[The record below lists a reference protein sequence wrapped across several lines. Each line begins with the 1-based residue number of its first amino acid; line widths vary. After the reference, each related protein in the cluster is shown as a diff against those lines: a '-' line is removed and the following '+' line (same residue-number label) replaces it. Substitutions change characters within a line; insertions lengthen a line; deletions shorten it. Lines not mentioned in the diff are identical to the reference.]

1 MSIGYGPKWPFYSCD
16 GLYWIVGIYVVSI
29 MEGPKRSFFLLG
41 IVVYKTLCGH
51 CVYWDRLHRGV
62 VFG

>member
-16 GLYWIVGIYVVSI
+16 RLYWIVGKYVVSI
-29 MEGPKRSFFLLG
+29 MQGPKRSFLLG
-41 IVVYKTLCGH
+41 SVVNETLCGH
-51 CVYWDRLHRGV
+51 CVYWDRLYKGV

>member
-1 MSIGYGPKWPFYSCD
+1 MSIGFGPKWPFYSCD

-29 MEGPKRSFFLLG
+29 MQGPKRLFLLG
-41 IVVYKTLCGH
+41 IVVYETLCGH
-51 CVYWDRLHRGV
+51 WVYWDRLYTGV

>member
-16 GLYWIVGIYVVSI
+16 GLYWIYVVSI
-29 MEGPKRSFFLLG
+29 MQGPKMSFLLG
-41 IVVYKTLCGH
+41 IVVYETLCGH
-51 CVYWDRLHRGV
+51 CVYWDRLYTCV

>member
-16 GLYWIVGIYVVSI
+16 GLYWIYVESI
-29 MEGPKRSFFLLG
+29 MQGPKRSILLG
-41 IVVYKTLCGH
+41 IVVYETLCGH
-51 CVYWDRLHRGV
+51 CVYWDRLYAGV

>member
-16 GLYWIVGIYVVSI
+16 GLYWIYVVSI
-29 MEGPKRSFFLLG
+29 MQGPKRSFLLG
-41 IVVYKTLCGH
+41 IVVYETLCGY
-51 CVYWDRLHRGV
+51 CVYWDRLYTCV